1 MIRKALSNEIIRYS
15 IFGVLIALVNLGI
28 YTGLLSIGMRYE
40 VANIFALLLSLVA
53 GFGLN
58 KYFVFGCIVK
68 GRFHREFWGFMAAR
82 GFSSLVDYFGLILL
96 VEQFHIQKVLA
107 SSNGFLSTQIIAL
120 PALPDSV
127 SVLMTRVKSS
137 VVLLGCDAVDTGVGV
152 GVGVGVEVGAAK
164 ASAEFDT
171 VSVTIATTRAIHF
184 FFITVLLLFSNI
196 FVSEW
201 KRLFL
206 GKIVFYSTF
215 FTSSDSFLN
224 FYQTLQPKCRI
235 YTGDS
240 IFQERVVL
248 LFYWSY
254 FLNQRSPVRLVD
266 WRCPR
271 LKTICPTVCLGQVLL
286 L

>member
-1 MIRKALSNEIIRYS
+1 MKAFSLFQFAFLCCFSVVRLNLRYDSKYRQARIPKHILRRLMIHITNIAWMLYILSIIVWS
-15 IFGVLIALVNLGI
+15 LHDFEPCVNLF
-28 YTGLLSIGMRYE
+28 Y
-40 VANIFALLLSLVA
+40 
-53 GFGLN
+53 
-58 KYFVFGCIVK
+58 K
-68 GRFHREFWGFMAAR
+68 
-82 GFSSLVDYFGLILL
+82 
-96 VEQFHIQKVLA
+96 
-107 SSNGFLSTQIIAL
+107 
-120 PALPDSV
+120 
-127 SVLMTRVKSS
+127 
-137 VVLLGCDAVDTGVGV
+137 
-152 GVGVGVEVGAAK
+152 
-164 ASAEFDT
+164 
-171 VSVTIATTRAIHF
+171 
-184 FFITVLLLFSNI
+184 
-196 FVSEW
+196 W